1 MTKYVKANK
10 GGIVGLDEITVENL
24 TAQDV
29 DFLADGIYDAYT
41 DLLLAIQNKYNIRY
55 GDCDPGLAFAL
66 DEATVA
72 LVQAIVDVLE
82 CQLWSNGLV
91 DED

>member
-1 MTKYVKANK
+1 MIKYVKANK
-10 GGIVGLDEITVENL
+10 GGIVGLDKVITENL

-41 DLLLAIQNKYNIRY
+41 DLLLAIQDKYGIRY
-55 GDCDPGLAFAL
+55 GDCDPGLAFDL
-66 DEATVA
+66 DEATVT
-72 LVQAIVDVLE
+72 LVQKMVDILE
-82 CQLWSNGLV
+82 CQLWNNGLV